1 MVHACFC
8 CRLQRILW
16 WEKACLNLPF
26 IAVDFRHR
34 EKPVHKTMWKKIEEL
49 VLSPKI
55 EEASLR
61 TQLQKAKAGIPTP
74 VFWLLGKTQSGK
86 SSIIRALTGDSR
98 AQIGDGMRPVT
109 RTAYLYDFPNEESCL
124 IKFLDT
130 RGLGETDYDPAEDMS
145 TFQGQAHVLVVV
157 MKAMDHAQGKVMK
170 SVRTILKKQPHWPV
184 IVVQTCLHEGYSDP
198 AMNHVLP
205 YPYDDPNRADSV
217 PTDLRRA
224 LDHQRR
230 LLKGIDARF
239 VAVDFTL
246 KEDGY
251 DPVLYGLDAFWR
263 TIEETLP
270 HGIVSVLRDAH
281 DIRSELEDFCS
292 KAAFSHILAYA
303 ILSGAAGAIP
313 LPLIDIPL
321 VTLIQA
327 KLLHSIASI
336 YNYPLNRERIK
347 TIGSALGLSLAAN
360 IGRRQLVKLIP
371 VYGSGASSLLTAAS
385 TYALGKTLG
394 AYMLRSRQGGAVDP
408 KIFQEIYAAE
418 FEQGR
423 RLLKRYLGDLSERKS
438 AP

>member
-1 MVHACFC
+1 
-8 CRLQRILW
+8 
-16 WEKACLNLPF
+16 
-26 IAVDFRHR
+26 
-34 EKPVHKTMWKKIEEL
+34 MWKKIQEL

-55 EEASLR
+55 EEVSLR
-61 TQLQKAKAGIPTP
+61 TQLQKAKASIPSP

-109 RTAYLYDFPNEESCL
+109 RTAYLYDFPDEESCL

-145 TFQGQAHVLVVV
+145 AFQGQAHVLVAVI
-157 MKAMDHAQGKVMK
+157 KAMDHAQESVMK
-170 SVRTILKKQPHWPV
+170 AVRTILKKQPHWPV
-184 IVVQTCLHEGYSDP
+184 IVVQTCLHEGYPDP

-205 YPYDDPNRADSV
+205 YPYDDPNRVDAV

-224 LDHQRR
+224 LEHQRR
-230 LLKGIDARF
+230 LFKGLDVRF

-246 KEDGY
+246 EEDDY
-251 DPVLYGLDAFWR
+251 QPVLYGLDALWR

-270 HGIVSVLRDAH
+270 HSIVSVLRDAH

-292 KAAFSHILAYA
+292 KAAFPHIFAYA

-327 KLLHSIASI
+327 KLFHSIASI
-336 YNYPLNRERIK
+336 YNYPLTRERIK
-347 TIGSALGLSLAAN
+347 TIGSALGLSLATN

-371 VYGSGASSLLTAAS
+371 FYGSGASSLLTAAS

-394 AYMLRSRQGGAVDP
+394 AYMLHSRQGGAVDP

-423 RLLKRYLGDLSERKS
+423 RLLKRYLDDIGEHKS

>member
-1 MVHACFC
+1 
-8 CRLQRILW
+8 
-16 WEKACLNLPF
+16 
-26 IAVDFRHR
+26 
-34 EKPVHKTMWKKIEEL
+34 MWKKIQES

-55 EEASLR
+55 EEVSLR
-61 TQLQKAKAGIPTP
+61 AQLQQAKAAIPTP

-109 RTAYLYDFPNEESCL
+109 RTADLYDFPDEDSCL
-124 IKFLDT
+124 IRFLDT

-145 TFQGQAHVLVVV
+145 AFQGQAHVLVVV
-157 MKAMDHAQGKVMK
+157 MKAMDHAQESVMK
-170 SVRTILKKQPHWPV
+170 AVRAVLKKQPHWPL
-184 IVVQTCLHEGYSDP
+184 IVVQTCLHEGYPDT

-205 YPYDDPNRADSV
+205 YPYGDPNRGSAV

-230 LLKGIDARF
+230 LFEDTDARF

-246 KEDGY
+246 EEDGY
-251 DPVLYGLDAFWR
+251 EPVLYGLDAIWR

-270 HGIVSVLRDAH
+270 HSIVLVLRDAH
-281 DIRSELEDFCS
+281 EIRSELDDFCS
-292 KAAFSHILAYA
+292 KAAFPHILAYA

-327 KLLHSIASI
+327 KLFHSIASI
-336 YNYPLNRERIK
+336 YNYPLNRDRIK
-347 TIGSALGLSLAAN
+347 TAGSALGLSLATN

-423 RLLKRYLGDLSERKS
+423 RLIKRCLDDIGERGS
-438 AP
+438 RP

>member
-1 MVHACFC
+1 
-8 CRLQRILW
+8 
-16 WEKACLNLPF
+16 
-26 IAVDFRHR
+26 
-34 EKPVHKTMWKKIEEL
+34 MWKKIEQL

-61 TQLQKAKAGIPTP
+61 AQLQKAKAGIPPP
-74 VFWLLGKTQSGK
+74 VFWLLGKTQTGK

-109 RTAYLYDFPNEESCL
+109 RTADLYDFPDADNCL
-124 IKFLDT
+124 IRFLDT
-130 RGLGETDYDPAEDMS
+130 RGLGETDYDPAEDMVA
-145 TFQGQAHVLVVV
+145 FQGQAHVLVVV
-157 MKAMDHAQGKVMK
+157 MKAMDHAQESVMRA
-170 SVRTILKKQPHWPV
+170 VRAIQKKQPHWPLV
-184 IVVQTCLHEGYSDP
+184 VVQSCLHEGYSDS
-198 AMNHVLP
+198 AVNHVLP
-205 YPYDDPNRADSV
+205 YPYDDPGRAESV

-224 LDHQRR
+224 LEHQRR
-230 LLKGIDARF
+230 LFKGIDARF

-246 KEDGY
+246 EEDGY
-251 DPVLYGLDAFWR
+251 ESVLYGLDALWR

-270 HGIVSVLRDAH
+270 HSIVSVLRDAH

-292 KAAFSHILAYA
+292 KAAFPHILAYA

-327 KLLHSIASI
+327 KLFHSIASI
-336 YNYPLNRERIK
+336 YDYSLNRERIK

-371 VYGSGASSLLTAAS
+371 FYGSGASSLLTAAS

-394 AYMLRSRQGGAVDP
+394 AYMLSSQQGGAVDP
-408 KIFQEIYAAE
+408 KLFQEIYAAE

-423 RLLKRYLGDLSERKS
+423 RLLKRYLDDIGERGSK
-438 AP
+438 P